1 VSIRTAV
8 IEDIPSIRAIALR
21 TWPIAYGGI
30 LPPAQLAYMLDLM
43 YSEAA
48 LADQLNVKGHHFAL
62 FEVSGEV
69 LGFAGYE
76 HHHYHRACTRLHKLY
91 VMPSMQRTGAG
102 KALLQHVIASARSA
116 RDVMVE
122 LNVNR
127 FNNARWFYEKIG
139 FRVVR
144 DEVIDIGQGFVMDD
158 HVMELPIP

>member
-1 VSIRTAV
+1 MSIRTAV

-76 HHHYHRACTRLHKLY
+76 HHHGERPATRLHKLY
-91 VMPSMQRTGAG
+91 VLPSAQGTGAG
-102 KALLQHVIASARSA
+102 KALLHHVIGSARSA
-116 RDVMVE
+116 GDVVVE